1 MVRMIRSHIRIDKR
15 RRLMAKE
22 VFSYKNESACVIEG
36 IFEKTVIDQSRVSI
50 DNYPTVN
57 ER

>member
-1 MVRMIRSHIRIDKR
+1 MIRSHIRIDKR